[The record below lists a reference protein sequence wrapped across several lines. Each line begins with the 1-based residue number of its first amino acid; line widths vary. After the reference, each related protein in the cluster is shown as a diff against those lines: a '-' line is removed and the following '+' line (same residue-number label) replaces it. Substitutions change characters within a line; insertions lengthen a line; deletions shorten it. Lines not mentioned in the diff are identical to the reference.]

1 MSGQIRIRIRY
12 RDLATP
18 WFDYLFLSRPEL
30 EELVEGTGWL
40 LARTI
45 EDEGP
50 IYVAVLEKHVR
61 TG

>member
-1 MSGQIRIRIRY
+1 MSGQVRIRIRY

-30 EELVEGTGWL
+30 AELVEGTGWS

-45 EDEGP
+45 EDDGP
-50 IYVAVLEKHVR
+50 LYVAVLEK
-61 TG
+61 TA